1 MLFSLLLASLD
12 LPAEALKIC
21 IVKLHPEMTHEK
33 MRKIESRNLDHICL
47 KLLWHD
53 CIAEVNGSWMISTIT
68 NRWKAHQLIVCG
80 KLKGMATWVFSTSHD
95 NGRCSQFLFQLAS
108 NHNFTRVEPRNTALL
123 YIHFYSPAY
132 LSSIYWFWNYSFNIY
147 PHVF

>member
-1 MLFSLLLASLD
+1 MLFFLLPDSLD
-12 LPAEALKIC
+12 LPAEAAKIC

-47 KLLWHD
+47 KLLRLD

-95 NGRCSQFLFQLAS
+95 N
-108 NHNFTRVEPRNTALL
+108 RVEAFTFYNGQAFTTSQGLKQGLPLSYVFT
-123 YIHFYSPAY
+123 FYSPA
-132 LSSIYWFWNYSFNIY
+132 
-147 PHVF
+147 